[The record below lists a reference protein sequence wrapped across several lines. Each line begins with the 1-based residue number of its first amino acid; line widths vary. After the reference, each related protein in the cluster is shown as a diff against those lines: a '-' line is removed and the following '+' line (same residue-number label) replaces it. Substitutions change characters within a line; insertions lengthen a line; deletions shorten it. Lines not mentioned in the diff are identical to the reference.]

1 MILRVEWGKGGVDRE
16 IPLNQKLLETLRT
29 YWRWMRPKA
38 YLFPGTEN
46 GWRADKPITPK
57 VIWEAVQEAAKRAGI
72 TKHVTPHTLRHASAY
87 YTTFQS
93 SLILKTIGPARARS
107 AGVYGRRAEPP
118 SPVPVP
124 QVATNPFSR

>member
-57 VIWEAVQEAAKRAGI
+57 VVWEAVQEAAQRAGI

-87 YTTFQS
+87 CTTFQS
-93 SLILKTIGPARARS
+93 SLILKTIGLGRAQS
-107 AGVYGRRAEPP
+107 AAVYGRRDGLP
-118 SPVPVP
+118 SPEPARLA
-124 QVATNPFSR
+124 ATGLSSR